1 MRFPKAEPKIVSLI
15 HEIIAGLE
23 AHPDLFPNPPV
34 SAEDLRKQFNTYLKS
49 ADTANQK
56 QAEAKHAVE
65 EKNHDLDAA
74 VESGKM
80 ILRYAET
87 TTHSDDAA
95 LNYLGWGAHREP
107 SRLKSP
113 GQTRHLEAPRQGD
126 GWIALDWKQPDEGGK
141 AAAYKIQRR
150 EGDSETWLDAGMAM
164 DTEVTLTNQPR
175 GVRLEFRVVAVNKA
189 GEGEPSNGVLATL

>member
-1 MRFPKAEPKIVSLI
+1 MHIKKVV
-15 HEIIAGLE
+15 HE
-23 AHPDLFPNPPV
+23 N
-34 SAEDLRKQFNTYLKS
+34 RQY
-49 ADTANQK
+49 
-56 QAEAKHAVE
+56 
-65 EKNHDLDAA
+65 
-74 VESGKM
+74 
-80 ILRYAET
+80 RYAENVT
-87 TTHSDDAA
+87 NSDDAA
-95 LNYLGWGAHREP
+95 LNYLGWGAHHEP
-107 SRLKSP
+107 VRLTPP

-175 GVRLEFRVVAVNKA
+175 GVRLEFHVVAANKA